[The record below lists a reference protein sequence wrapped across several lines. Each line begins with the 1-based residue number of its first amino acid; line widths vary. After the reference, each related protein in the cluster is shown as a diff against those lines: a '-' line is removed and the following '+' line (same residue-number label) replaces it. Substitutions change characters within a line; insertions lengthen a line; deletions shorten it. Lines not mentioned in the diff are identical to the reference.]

1 MPAGAYT
8 YDLAELDRV
17 ASGLSRL
24 ATDYDTS
31 GEDFSGV
38 SGALGSGDVRDAL
51 DDFTDNWKRKRA
63 KQTSMLRSANEAL
76 ERIVAGYRDIDAGAA
91 QTLRSDP

>member
-1 MPAGAYT
+1 MPAGPYT

-31 GEDFSGV
+31 SSDFSGV
-38 SGALGSGDVRDAL
+38 TGALGSADVRDAL
-51 DDFTDNWKRKRA
+51 DDFTDNWERKRA

-76 ERIVAGYRDIDAGAA
+76 ERIVAGYRDHDGGAA
-91 QTLRSDP
+91 QVLRSEP